1 MTALQNRQIVAEA
14 QCRGQLYD
22 QRQLAVGDS
31 VLIRSSASCGWKL
44 DDASISSMH
53 CFLRVEEDG
62 LVVEAWQ
69 ADSPTLVDD
78 NVIEQECRFGF
89 TSTLTVGHFRIT
101 FRVETVPEDDVDEDT
116 ADNASEWDA
125 PPPLQPDA
133 SSRNTFD
140 RTQTAESSFAL
151 RNVDSDVTHRSYTNA
166 GEAFATGTIAEET
179 LDLLR
184 AEIETLQSELAER
197 DARLIEI
204 ESCGSDT
211 LFDLAESDAITDGE
225 AQCLTQ
231 RVDELLNELAVSD
244 QRQRELEDL
253 LQLTEEAA
261 RAEQEERTQIEVWV
275 GEIEQRIG
283 ERQAEWQAEMESVQ
297 KRLAQ
302 VQTEHQEAE
311 QRLAETVSQKAL
323 DSHERT
329 ILDLRK
335 RLSKMQDVLANTQK
349 ERDNLLNK
357 LESVEIQST
366 IERQTQIVEHAIREE
381 QVKMAQERAAFS
393 RQKAELV
400 RRIGELEVQLRE
412 RPDLTDAD
420 MKIRAF
426 RDHLKDLD
434 ASREPVKD
442 QRSLATR
449 LSDLW
454 KRLDG

>member
-1 MTALQNRQIVAEA
+1 MTALQNQLIVAEA
-14 QCRGQLYD
+14 QCRGQLFD

-31 VLIRSSASCGWKL
+31 VLIGSSASCGWKL

-78 NVIEQECRFGF
+78 NAIEQECRFGF
-89 TSTLTVGHFRIT
+89 TSTLTVGQFRIT
-101 FRVETVPEDDVDEDT
+101 FRVESVTEDNMDEDA
-116 ADNASEWDA
+116 ADGASEWDDR
-125 PPPLQPDA
+125 PPQPDNA
-133 SSRNTFD
+133 HRHSFD
-140 RTQTAESSFAL
+140 RTQTAESSFAP
-151 RNVDSDVTHRSYTNA
+151 RNVHSDVTHRSHAND
-166 GEAFATGTIAEET
+166 GETFATGTIAEET

-211 LFDLAESDAITDGE
+211 LFDLSESDAITDGE

-283 ERQAEWQAEMESVQ
+283 ERQAEWQAEMESLQ
-297 KRLAQ
+297 QRFTQ

-335 RLSKMQDVLANTQK
+335 RLSKVQDVLANTQK
-349 ERDNLLNK
+349 ERDGLLTK

-426 RDHLKDLD
+426 RDHLRDID
-434 ASREPVKD
+434 ASRETVKD